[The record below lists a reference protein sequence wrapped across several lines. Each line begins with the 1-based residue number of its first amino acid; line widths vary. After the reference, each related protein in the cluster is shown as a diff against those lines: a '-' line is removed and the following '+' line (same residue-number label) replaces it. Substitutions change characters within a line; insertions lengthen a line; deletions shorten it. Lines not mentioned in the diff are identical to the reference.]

1 MPDTS
6 GPFWPVQ
13 HIALSVKLPGNPK
26 FKRFVHKDCIVASG
40 VMIGLETYARYL
52 LERFRFEDWIC

>member
-1 MPDTS
+1 MADTS
-6 GPFWPVQ
+6 GPLWPVQ
-13 HIALSVKLPGNPK
+13 HIASSVKLPNNLK
-26 FKRFVHKDCIVASG
+26 FKRFVYEEYIVASE